1 MQVLCSP
8 AQSRLGSP
16 AQSREYVPWQV
27 YDQIQ
32 MSLNNKSRL
41 LISLGYCLPD
51 EGPETLT
58 EFCLY
63 FHAGGC
69 ISFT

>member
-16 AQSREYVPWQV
+16 AESREYVPWQV

-41 LISLGYCLPD
+41 LISLGY
-51 EGPETLT
+51 
-58 EFCLY
+58 
-63 FHAGGC
+63 
-69 ISFT
+69 